1 MNPKAILLSVVIF
14 SILLACYIFYK
25 VREKEFQYVES
36 CEKVL
41 LITSITY
48 VICCLNERGNLYLC
62 NEKRKFKPGE
72 YIGLQTNLKKLNKYF
87 DRYHVCIYSNF
98 PERDIPL
105 PKRYDI
111 QRNVQTMNVS
121 DYESFS
127 CSKLFFQSALESTL
141 EFGIGASLMARGI
154 RKIWPHLP
162 DFLRVV

>member
-36 CEKVL
+36 CEKAL
-41 LITSITY
+41 LITSRTY
-48 VICCLNERGNLYLC
+48 VICCLNERENLYLC
-62 NEKRKFKPGE
+62 NEKRRFKPEE
-72 YIGLQTNLKKLNKYF
+72 YIGLQINLQKLNKYF
-87 DRYHVCIYSNF
+87 DRYHVRIYSNF
-98 PERDIPL
+98 PERDTPL

-127 CSKLFFQSALESTL
+127 CSKFFFQS
-141 EFGIGASLMARGI
+141 
-154 RKIWPHLP
+154 
-162 DFLRVV
+162 DFHQEAELQLLA